1 MKSSIK
7 SKHSNFNYNYLLT
20 AQWWTY
26 FHNVVT
32 IIVENILIKK
42 SIHINI
48 YICEAISFSQNW
60 KKNINNLV
68 YNWNEILNDHMKKYW
83 VHIIGR
89 VACTF

>member
-7 SKHSNFNYNYLLT
+7 SKHSNINYNYLLT

-42 SIHINI
+42 SVHINI

-60 KKNINNLV
+60 KKNIKNLV
-68 YNWNEILNDHMKKYW
+68 YDWNEIL
-83 VHIIGR
+83 
-89 VACTF
+89 